1 MWSTGRI
8 RVSLSLVCI
17 AAVTATSPASA
28 QGLLQLFFGAPQA
41 PAAATSASTAT
52 PTAPVRTA
60 AIATVGT
67 AYSAAAPRQSAAYC
81 VRLCDGFFFPI
92 QPAKAASSAQ
102 LCNALCPGS
111 STKVFYGSEIKHSV
125 GADGA
130 RYAALTNAFAYRKQ
144 MAPTCTCNGKDHYG
158 LAAVAIDTDPTLRAG
173 DMVATRQGALA
184 PVR

>member
-1 MWSTGRI
+1 MSSTGGVRL
-8 RVSLSLVCI
+8 SLSLVCI

-41 PAAATSASTAT
+41 PAAATSASTAR

-60 AIATVGT
+60 SIATVSP
-67 AYSAAAPRQSAAYC
+67 AYSAAPRQAAAYC

-111 STKVFYGSEIKHSV
+111 STKIFYGSEIKHSV

-144 MAPTCTCNGKDHYG
+144 MAPSCTCNGKDHYG
-158 LAAVAIDTDPTLRAG
+158 LAAVAIGTDPTLRAG
-173 DMVATRQGALA
+173 DMVATREGVVA